1 MLAGSML
8 RERGTNMLAKHSWLL
23 LAAALAMAACGNAD
37 VTALELP
44 DGFSLRVV
52 TNTVKNARQMALD
65 DSDLKIRQVAHDH
78 LFLQRDR
85 CAADD
90 HGLAQCLGNRNGGQ
104 AIRRRLT
111 GTGTR
116 LDRGEPG

>member
-1 MLAGSML
+1 MGGAVRL
-8 RERGTNMLAKHSWLL
+8 EQWNLL
-23 LAAALAMAACGNAD
+23 LVLVPHALVQAFQTQVASATLGQRKIE
-37 VTALELP
+37 LE
-44 DGFSLRVV
+44 
-52 TNTVKNARQMALD
+52 ARML
-65 DSDLKIRQVAHDH
+65 LKIREVAHDH